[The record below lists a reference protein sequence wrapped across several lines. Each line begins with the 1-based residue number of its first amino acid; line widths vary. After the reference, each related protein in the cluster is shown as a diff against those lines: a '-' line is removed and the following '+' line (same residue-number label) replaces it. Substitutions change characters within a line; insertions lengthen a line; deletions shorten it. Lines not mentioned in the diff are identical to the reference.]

1 MNQLH
6 SVCHKHF
13 EPFAFIV
20 DITKDNLTICP
31 EVFPILVTSFSS
43 NSLFISCD
51 IFIDSVADVC
61 SNLGMDTY
69 FAGFTVD
76 SLSVNCSGPDYPH

>member
-6 SVCHKHF
+6 SVCHKRF

-31 EVFPILVTSFSS
+31 EVFP
-43 NSLFISCD
+43 
-51 IFIDSVADVC
+51 
-61 SNLGMDTY
+61 DTCQIP
-69 FAGFTVD
+69 
-76 SLSVNCSGPDYPH
+76 SLSVVTSLLIV